1 MLNINQKSFLIFLT
15 ISIIFCEGTFKFS
28 LPDSQ
33 NWPKLEDFTNFK
45 NSLSGKVFLRG
56 EAGYNPHT
64 HNTRINIPKPAVI
77 LKPTSKD
84 DILKTLEFAKKF
96 YMRISIQ
103 STGQHQD
110 VRNIYDN
117 SVHIDMSNM
126 KGKTIDVVNKKITV
140 ETGNTFG
147 ELHEYVKKESG
158 EALMILSGSD
168 SGVGPYGWTAGG
180 GHGKFTRLYGL
191 GVDNLL
197 SMELLT
203 YDGTVLN
210 IDNQTNPELFRAVKG
225 AGGPAFGICLNM
237 TFKLFPVPDQVITF
251 GGVYELGEDS
261 AKLYGDFM
269 NLFSSTKEIGA
280 YLKLMNVN
288 IDSGK
293 PYSQIDAFCFGKDS
307 NCEKK
312 ILDNLSSGCIKISED
327 ACKTNVFLKFYDYLK
342 PSESLRGGTGMYLY
356 GSYASENNIRE
367 AALASTEFV
376 KSNRNMICSLH
387 GVLGGESKNL
397 DPKQELTSVA
407 SAMRE
412 NIVSITCLALL
423 FEDKT
428 TEQQQKRI
436 KLLQDFGDN
445 TLKKYSKYVY
455 WNEPTHEY
463 PQNDWKERYWG
474 SLDNYQRML
483 KEKIKVDPLNYFT
496 CYHCIGYE
504 EANSGKEPTICP
516 SLDCSCNNNELGVCS
531 KVNNLVNSVKKL
543 GVSLVTI
550 LVFLFY

>member
-1 MLNINQKSFLIFLT
+1 MFKINLYKIIILLS
-15 ISIIFCEGTFKFS
+15 ISILYCEGTFKFT
-28 LPDSQ
+28 LPDSPE
-33 NWPKLEDFTNFK
+33 WPKLEDFTNFK
-45 NSLSGKVFLRG
+45 NSLPGKVSLRG

-77 LKPTSKD
+77 VKPSSRD
-84 DILKTLEFAKKF
+84 DIVKALEFSKKF
-96 YMRISIQ
+96 NLRISVQ

-117 SVHIDMSNM
+117 SVHLDMSNM
-126 KGKTIDVVNKKITV
+126 KGRKIDVANKIITV

-147 ELHEYVKKESG
+147 ELHEFVKKESN

-168 SGVGPYGWTAGG
+168 SGVGPYGWTTGG

-203 YDGTVLN
+203 YDGNVLN
-210 IDNQTNPELFRAVKG
+210 LDNQNNPELFRAIKG
-225 AGGPAFGICLNM
+225 AGGPAFGIGLSM
-237 TFKLFPVPDQVITF
+237 TFKLLPVPDQVTTF
-251 GGVYELGEDS
+251 GGIYELGDAS

-269 NLFSSTKEIGA
+269 NIFSSTKEIGA

-288 IDSGK
+288 IDSGN
-293 PYSQIDAFCFGKDS
+293 PFAQIDAFCFGKDN

-327 ACKTNVFLKFYDYLK
+327 ACKTNVFTKFYDYLK
-342 PSESLRGGTGMYLY
+342 PSESLRGGSGMYLY
-356 GSYASENNIRE
+356 GSYASESNIKD
-367 AALASTEFV
+367 AAIASAQFV

-387 GVLGGESKNL
+387 GVLGGDSKNL
-397 DPKQELTSVA
+397 DPNQELTSVA
-407 SAMRE
+407 PAMRE

-428 TEQQQKRI
+428 VQDQRKRI

-445 TLKKYSKYVY
+445 TLRNYSKFVY
-455 WNEPTHEY
+455 WNEPTHDY
-463 PQNDWKERYWG
+463 PQNDWRERYWG
-474 SLDNYQRML
+474 SLENYQRMF
-483 KEKIKVDPLNYFT
+483 KEKIKIDPLNYFT
-496 CYHCIGYE
+496 CYHCIGFD
-504 EANSGKEPTICP
+504 EANSGIEPAICP

-531 KVNNLVNSVKKL
+531 KVNNLVNSENKL
-543 GVSLVTI
+543 VLSVLAFLLVLI
-550 LVFLFY
+550 V